1 MLADEIAAS
10 IRHHWWLFLLR
21 GLAAI
26 TFGALALLWPGVT
39 VVALTA
45 FIAAYA
51 LVDGV
56 VAIGS
61 AVRMR
66 AVFDRWWMLLIQG
79 LISAAFGI
87 FAFVNPVLSLLYVVI
102 SVSLWMLLAAYVQF
116 TLAGVQK
123 AMGGRPGWSI
133 FGGILSLALAVAAIV
148 YPGLTVATVIVLIAW
163 FALALGVVQL
173 VIEFLVRSLATA
185 VVAAAP
191 VPPR

>member
-26 TFGALALLWPGVT
+26 VFGALALLWPGVT

-61 AVRMR
+61 AGRKRGV
-66 AVFDRWWMLLIQG
+66 VDRWWLLLIQG
-79 LISAAFGI
+79 GISTAVGG
-87 FAFVNPVLSLLYVVI
+87 FAFINPPLFLFYIVISGSLL
-102 SVSLWMLLAAYVQF
+102 ML
-116 TLAGVQK
+116 
-123 AMGGRPGWSI
+123 
-133 FGGILSLALAVAAIV
+133 
-148 YPGLTVATVIVLIAW
+148 
-163 FALALGVVQL
+163 
-173 VIEFLVRSLATA
+173 
-185 VVAAAP
+185 
-191 VPPR
+191 

>member
-26 TFGALALLWPGVT
+26 TFGALALLWPGAT

-173 VIEFLVRSLATA
+173 VIAFLVRSLATA

>member
-10 IRHHWWLFLLR
+10 VRHHWWLFLLR

-26 TFGALALLWPGVT
+26 VFGALALLWPGAT

-79 LISAAFGI
+79 VISTAFGI
-87 FAFVNPVLSLLYVVI
+87 FAFINPA
-102 SVSLWMLLAAYVQF
+102 LWMLLAAAVQF
-116 TLAGVQK
+116 TLARVQK

-133 FGGILSLALAVAAIV
+133 AGGILSLALAVAAIA

-173 VIEFLVRSLATA
+173 VIAFLVRSLTTA
-185 VVAAAP
+185 VVSAAP
-191 VPPR
+191 R

>member
-173 VIEFLVRSLATA
+173 VIAFLVRSLATA